1 MDNIANHNLFKQVR
15 IAHRLLASYYSRVHQ
30 LIKDVSSDERLGLE
44 FFIWGPTKFNRPC
57 QRGTNVL
64 ERWSWDLLPGGFTQY
79 LFLNG
84 SEKKPQQ
91 PGEWML
97 AICVISDTAVFDE
110 EMKENLDADEFDVLA
125 EDAHSVLRCYLVAP
139 HKELN
144 LYWADEIWDGIDWPK
159 CTESPE
165 IQCMHDERQVYASAF
180 EMPLEELTAK
190 DCVETLVQKI
200 IEYRDVVLP
209 VK

>member
-1 MDNIANHNLFKQVR
+1 MNAIANQTLFQQVR
-15 IAHRLLASYYSRVHQ
+15 VAHRLLASYYSRVNQ

-44 FFIWGPTKFNRPC
+44 FYIWGPTKFNRPC
-57 QRGTNVL
+57 QRSTNVL

-84 SEKKPQQ
+84 SEKLPQQ
-91 PGEWML
+91 PGEWLLTM
-97 AICVISDTAVFDE
+97 CVISDTAVFDE
-110 EMKENLDADEFDVLA
+110 DMKENLDADEFDVSA
-125 EDAHSVLRCYLVAP
+125 EDSHSVLRCYLVAP

-144 LYWADEIWDGIDWPK
+144 LYWGDQIWNGIEWPE
-159 CTESPE
+159 CTESPKL
-165 IQCMHDERQVYASAF
+165 QCMNESEQIYACAF
-180 EMPLEELTAK
+180 ETSLEELTAK
-190 DCVETLVQKI
+190 DSVETLVQKI